1 MTMNQAAVAAAVG
14 VPETRW
20 RDREKYRQRYNAS
33 PGSCVAVLRPVE
45 DRGDAAAA
53 PDELASAQAEEPRGV
68 EKELH
73 TMRWGLVRHY
83 TPADA
88 KPDFFRAFNARS
100 DTLPEKPM
108 FNSLLGRKRCV
119 VLLSAFYEF
128 KPEGSAP
135 VIKQPYLVKAADG
148 GLLLAA
154 GLYDRWV
161 SDTEGELYTCTIL
174 PQDAPPATRWLHD
187 RLPVFLSAEEAD
199 MWLDVGCT
207 DVSPER
213 LLQRISSPEAGV
225 ELAWHPVST
234 RVNKGNVDDPA
245 CMTPTKREV
254 ERNAGSIATLF
265 ANAGSPLKRKGADCA
280 ELASPEAKVQ
290 HLGAGHTHSAQKQ
303 KQTPQGKGMR
313 SLTTF
318 FGTPPAD
325 KKALN

>member
-33 PGSCVAVLRPVE
+33 PGSCVAVLRPVDE
-45 DRGDAAAA
+45 GDA
-53 PDELASAQAEEPRGV
+53 LAGEQAEEPRV
-68 EKELH
+68 AERQAAKELQ
-73 TMRWGLVRHY
+73 TMRWGLVRSW

-128 KPEGSAP
+128 KAEGSAP

-161 SDTEGELYTCTIL
+161 SATEDLYTCTIL
-174 PQDAPPATRWLHD
+174 TKDAPPSTRWLHD

-199 MWLDVGCT
+199 AWLDVGSA

-234 RVNKGNVDDPA
+234 RLNKGDVDDAA

-254 ERNAGSIATLF
+254 ERNAGSIAMLF
-265 ANAGSPLKRKGADCA
+265 ANAGSPLKRKAADGGDA
-280 ELASPEAKVQ
+280 QLASPEAKVQ
-290 HLGAGHTHSAQKQ
+290 HVGAGHAHSAQKRKE
-303 KQTPQGKGMR
+303 KQAPQGKGMQ
-313 SLTTF
+313 SLSTF
-318 FGTPPAD
+318 FGTPPD
-325 KKALN
+325 KAMR